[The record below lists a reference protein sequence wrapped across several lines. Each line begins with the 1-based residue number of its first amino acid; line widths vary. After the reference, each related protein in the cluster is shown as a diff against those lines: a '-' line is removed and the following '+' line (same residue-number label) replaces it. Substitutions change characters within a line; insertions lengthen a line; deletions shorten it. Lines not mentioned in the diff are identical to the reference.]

1 MADKSLQF
9 HSGID
14 NSDFVRKIKE
24 MLDSI
29 DKLSGVT
36 DKDAQKILQSLKQT
50 AGSVKE
56 VAAAYEQSGNLALS
70 AVNKQRTAK
79 GIELALTKSIE
90 NAEKA
95 LQTAKQSMNVTYD
108 QQIDKI
114 RQIEQQYQL
123 AQQHLLS

>member
-36 DKDAQKILQSLKQT
+36 DKDAQKIIQSLKQT
-50 AGSVKE
+50 EGSVKE

-90 NAEKA
+90 NA
-95 LQTAKQSMNVTYD
+95 AKN
-108 QQIDKI
+108 
-114 RQIEQQYQL
+114 
-123 AQQHLLS
+123 